1 MHTTRHHVE
10 QRVFCHNNKIVKT
23 RTYQIK
29 MHKESKAHNMGKGI
43 CKDRFLF
50 GYPDIMKKY
59 VLTDNNIELS
69 DKEKRNRKT
78 EKR

>member
-1 MHTTRHHVE
+1 
-10 QRVFCHNNKIVKT
+10 
-23 RTYQIK
+23 